1 MRLKPSSPSRKSSA
15 SLHAALRALMVS
27 ACALTAPAALSHTS
41 VLRRSVI
48 PSPKP
53 ATHPYLSM
61 LVPTPLR
68 FAAPER
74 PPVVLKIEPL
84 PETDQQIADA
94 AEAEAVA
101 AAAKAAATAH
111 TNGFLDLPNDFNF
124 SLPTT
129 TELDASI
136 AATVS
141 SDVTPT
147 RPEDSRPE
155 GPPPI
160 LLSEETM
167 IGARPEDIMPFF
179 RLPSVPSKA
188 TYTKE

>member
-1 MRLKPSSPSRKSSA
+1 
-15 SLHAALRALMVS
+15 
-27 ACALTAPAALSHTS
+27 
-41 VLRRSVI
+41 
-48 PSPKP
+48 
-53 ATHPYLSM
+53 M

-84 PETDQQIADA
+84 PETEQEISDA
-94 AEAEAVA
+94 AEAEAA
-101 AAAKAAATAH
+101 AQAASASQAE
-111 TNGFLDLPNDFNF
+111 NFFGLPNDFNF
-124 SLPTT
+124 SLPSN
-129 TELDASI
+129 TELDATI
-136 AATVS
+136 AETQKD
-141 SDVTPT
+141 DVIST

-160 LLSEETM
+160 MLSEESM